1 MQKNSKQLENLKD
14 SPFMVPFFQKDT
26 KNEKQFEPMLN
37 FALDE
42 DYEEE
47 EEEIIFNPN
56 LQDST
61 ENSPGNLFFI
71 LILFRSQT
79 FPKQR
84 IKIRKEI

>member
-1 MQKNSKQLENLKD
+1 MQKKSKELESLKD
-14 SPFMVPFFQKDT
+14 SPFMVPFFQKDS

-56 LQDST
+56 LQNSND
-61 ENSPGNLFFI
+61 NSPGIFFSFLF
-71 LILFRSQT
+71 L
-79 FPKQR
+79 
-84 IKIRKEI
+84 